1 MGISTNQ
8 ETLDDFAKFAKYF
21 AQALNSYGGKTVE
34 ILIDASTYDALK
46 NYADRMNEPLSVIA
60 TKAVKKYIDVGDY
73 NGTNKL

>member
-8 ETLDDFAKFAKYF
+8 FAKFVKYF
-21 AQALNSYGGKTVE
+21 DQALNSYGGKTVE

-46 NYADRMNEPLSVIA
+46 DYADRMNEPISVIA
-60 TKAVKKYIDVGDY
+60 TKAIKKYIDAGGY